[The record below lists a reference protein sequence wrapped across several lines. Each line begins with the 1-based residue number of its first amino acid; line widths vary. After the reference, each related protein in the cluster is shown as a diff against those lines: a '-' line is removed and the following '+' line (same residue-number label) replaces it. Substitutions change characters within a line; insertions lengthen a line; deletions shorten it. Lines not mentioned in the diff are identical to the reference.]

1 MIQELFNNT
10 VFSVHVSCN
19 MHQILLFIGF
29 VMKKFLITTPIYYP
43 NGYPHIW
50 HAYSSFIADFYARYK
65 RLLGYEVKF
74 STGNDEN
81 SQKIVQQAE
90 AEGKDVMEYL
100 DAMGK
105 KWEEVW
111 QHLQISYT
119 DFIRTTQ
126 QNHKTLVQEMLQ
138 KSFDAWDI
146 YEGEYKGY
154 YCVWCEGFK
163 TEKDLIEKDGEMVCP
178 DHLKKPDL
186 IVEKNRF
193 FKLKNYQ
200 KKIEDLYTSHPDF
213 VIPEYR
219 FNEMKSFVKGGL
231 EDFSVSR
238 ETNKF
243 GIPLP
248 FDDKQVSYV
257 RYDALFNYVTVSR
270 DAGFWSDD
278 TQIVH
283 ILGKDI
289 VRFHS
294 VFWPAMLMSVKER
307 LPNTEFVTGY
317 FTVDGQKMG
326 KSLGN
331 VIDPVQMV
339 DEYDR
344 DAVIFNLLYDVP
356 IGADGDFSVERLGNL
371 YESMLI
377 GGRGNLVNRVTNLCK
392 KYGITTGKFNK
403 QKREVF
409 KETTNS
415 KLVDFFEDGRDG
427 NQIEERY
434 LKKAEIKWYLDDWY
448 QLVQRANEYIT
459 TAEPWIKYKNEETKA
474 EALSDLQFLLYIV
487 KNIALFSAPILVNG
501 FKKIQEIF
509 GNEELSMIDSTINKA
524 DTTFKEIFDSEEFS
538 VNLNPIIIYKKKDE

>member
-1 MIQELFNNT
+1 
-10 VFSVHVSCN
+10 
-19 MHQILLFIGF
+19 
-29 VMKKFLITTPIYYP
+29 MKKFLITTPIYYP
-43 NGYPHIW
+43 NGYPHIG
-50 HAYSSFIADFYARYK
+50 HTYSSFIADFYARYK

-100 DAMGK
+100 NAMGK
-105 KWEEVW
+105 KREGVR

-126 QNHKTLVQEMLQ
+126 ENHKKLVQEMLQ
-138 KSFDAWDI
+138 KSYDKWDI

-154 YCVWCEGFK
+154 YCVGCEAFK
-163 TEKDLIEKDGEMVCP
+163 TEKDLILKDGNLVCP
-178 DHLKKPDL
+178 DHLTKPDV
-186 IVEKNRF
+186 ITEKNRF

-200 KKIEDLYTSHPDF
+200 KKMEDFFKKNPEF
-213 VIPEYR
+213 IIPEYR
-219 FNEMKSFVKGGL
+219 FNEMKSFVKSGL

-248 FDDKQVSYV
+248 FDPKQVSYV

-270 DAGFWSDD
+270 DQWFRSDD

-289 VRFHS
+289 ARFHS
-294 VFWPAMLMSVKER
+294 IFRPAMLMSVDYR
-307 LPNTEFVTGY
+307 LPNTEFVTGF
-317 FTVDGQKMG
+317 FTVDGQKMS

-331 VIDPVQMV
+331 VIDPVKVV
-339 DEYDR
+339 DDYDR

-356 IGADGDFSVERLGNL
+356 IGADGDFSVERLANL

-377 GGRGNLVNRVTNLCK
+377 GWRGNLVNRVTSLCK
-392 KYGITTGKFNK
+392 KYGIISGKFNK

-409 KETTNS
+409 KENNDS
-415 KLVDFFEDGRDG
+415 KLVQYIEDGRDG
-427 NQIEERY
+427 AKIEEQY
-434 LKKAEIKWYLDDWY
+434 LRKAEIKWYLDDRY
-448 QLVQRANEYIT
+448 QLVQKANEYMT
-459 TAEPWIKYKNEETKA
+459 RTEPWSKYKNEETKS
-474 EALSDLQFLLYIV
+474 EALADLQFLLYIV
-487 KNIALFSAPILVNG
+487 KDIALFSAPILVNG
-501 FKKIQEIF
+501 FKKIQGIF
-509 GNEELSMIDSTINKA
+509 GNEEFSAIDSTMNNE
-524 DTTFKEIFDSEEFS
+524 DNTFKIMFDMEEFP
-538 VNLNPIIIYKKKDE
+538 VNLNPLIIYKKKE

>member
-1 MIQELFNNT
+1 MT
-10 VFSVHVSCN
+10 
-19 MHQILLFIGF
+19 
-29 VMKKFLITTPIYYP
+29 KFLITTPIYYP

-65 RLLGYEVKF
+65 RLLWYEVKF

-90 AEGKDVMEYL
+90 AEGKDVLVYL
-100 DAMGK
+100 DEMGK
-105 KWEEVW
+105 KREGVW

-126 QNHKTLVQEMLQ
+126 ENHKTLVQEMLQ
-138 KSFDAWDI
+138 KSYDAWDI
-146 YEGEYKGY
+146 YEGEYKWY
-154 YCVWCEGFK
+154 YCVGCEWFK
-163 TEKDLIEKDGEMVCP
+163 TEKDLIEKDGELVCP

-186 IVEKNRF
+186 IIEKNRF

-200 KKIEDLYTSHPDF
+200 KKIENLYQQHPEF
-213 VIPEYR
+213 ILPEYR
-219 FNEMKSFVKGGL
+219 FNEMKSFVQWGL

-248 FDDKQVSYV
+248 FDPKQVSYV
-257 RYDALFNYVTVSR
+257 WYDALFNYVTISR
-270 DAGFWSDD
+270 DAWFRDTE
-278 TQIVH
+278 TQIIH

-289 VRFHS
+289 VRFHG
-294 VFWPAMLMSVKER
+294 VFWPAMLMSVDYR
-307 LPNTEFVTGY
+307 LPNTEFVTGF
-317 FTVDGQKMG
+317 FTVDGQKMS

-331 VIDPVQMV
+331 VIDPVQVV
-339 DEYDR
+339 DDYDR

-356 IGADGDFSVERLGNL
+356 IGADGDFSVERLANL

-377 GGRGNLVNRVTNLCK
+377 WWRWNLVHRVTSLCK

-403 QKREVF
+403 QKREIF

-415 KLVDFFEDGRDG
+415 KLINYFEDGWDG
-427 NQIEERY
+427 AKIEEQY
-434 LKKAEIKWYLDDWY
+434 LKKADIKWYLDDWY

-459 TAEPWIKYKNEETKA
+459 TAEPWIKYKNEETKS
-474 EALSDLQFLLYIV
+474 EALADLQFLLYIL

-501 FKKIQEIF
+501 FKKIQTIL
-509 GNEELSMIDSTINKA
+509 GNEEFSSIDSTINNA
-524 DTTFKEIFDSEEFS
+524 DTTFKVVFDMEDFP
-538 VNLNPIIIYKKKDE
+538 VNLNPKIIYKKKE

>member
-1 MIQELFNNT
+1 
-10 VFSVHVSCN
+10 
-19 MHQILLFIGF
+19 
-29 VMKKFLITTPIYYP
+29 MKKFLITTPIYYP
-43 NGYPHIW
+43 NGYPHIG
-50 HAYSSFIADFYARYK
+50 HAYASFIADFYARYK

-81 SQKIVQQAE
+81 SQKIVQQAQT
-90 AEGKDVMEYL
+90 EGKDVMEYL
-100 DAMGK
+100 DAMGAK
-105 KWEEVW
+105 REEIW

-126 QNHKTLVQEMLQ
+126 NMHKSLVQEMLQ
-138 KSFDAWDI
+138 KSYDKWDI

-154 YCVWCEGFK
+154 YCVGCEWFK
-163 TEKDLIEKDGEMVCP
+163 TEKDLISKDWEFVCP

-200 KKIEDLYTSHPDF
+200 KKIEDLYIQHPDF
-213 VIPEYR
+213 VLPEYR
-219 FNEMKSFVKGGL
+219 FNEMKSFVRGGL

-248 FDDKQVSYV
+248 FDPKQVSYV
-257 RYDALFNYVTVSR
+257 RYDALFNYVTISR
-270 DAGFWSDD
+270 DAWFRNTD

-289 VRFHS
+289 VRFHA
-294 VFWPAMLMSVKER
+294 VFWPAMLMSVDYC

-317 FTVDGQKMG
+317 FTVDGQKMS

-331 VIDPVQMV
+331 VIDPVQVV
-339 DEYDR
+339 DDYDR

-356 IGADGDFSVERLGNL
+356 IGADWDFSVERLGNL
-371 YESMLI
+371 YDSMLI
-377 GGRGNLVNRVTNLCK
+377 GGRGNLVNRVTSLCK
-392 KYGITTGKFNK
+392 KYEITHGKFNK
-403 QKREVF
+403 QKRGIF

-415 KLVDFFEDGRDG
+415 KLVQYFEDGRDG
-427 NQIEERY
+427 NKIEETY
-434 LKKAEIKWYLDDWY
+434 LKNADIKWYLDDWY

-459 TAEPWIKYKNEETKA
+459 TVQPWITYKNEETKN
-474 EALSDLQFLLYIV
+474 EAINDLQFLLYIV
-487 KNIALFSAPILVNG
+487 KNIALFSAPILING
-501 FKKIQEIF
+501 FKKIQAIL
-509 GNEELSMIDSTINKA
+509 GNEEFSSIDSTINNSN
-524 DTTFKEIFDSEEFS
+524 TTFKIVFDMEEFP
-538 VNLNPIIIYKKKDE
+538 VNLNPQIIYQKKEE

>member
-1 MIQELFNNT
+1 
-10 VFSVHVSCN
+10 
-19 MHQILLFIGF
+19 
-29 VMKKFLITTPIYYP
+29 MKKFLITTPIYYP
-43 NGYPHIW
+43 NGYPHIG

-90 AEGKDVMEYL
+90 AEGREVMEYL

-105 KWEEVW
+105 KREEVR

-126 QNHKTLVQEMLQ
+126 ENHKKLVQEMLQ
-138 KSFDAWDI
+138 KSYDKWDI

-154 YCVWCEGFK
+154 YCVGCEGFK

-186 IVEKNRF
+186 ITEKNRF
-193 FKLKNYQ
+193 FRLSNYEDKIKKL
-200 KKIEDLYTSHPDF
+200 F
-213 VIPEYR
+213 VDNPEFLVPEYR
-219 FNEMKSFVKGGL
+219 FNEMKSFVNSWL
-231 EDFSVSR
+231 IDFSVSR

-243 GIPLP
+243 WIPLP
-248 FDDKQVSYV
+248 FDPSQVTYV
-257 RYDALFNYVTVSR
+257 RYDALFNYVTVSK
-270 DAGFWSDD
+270 DAWFWNNE
-278 TQIVH
+278 TEIIH

-289 VRFHS
+289 VKFHS
-294 VFWPAMLMSVKER
+294 LFWPAMLMSVNEK
-307 LPNTEFVTGY
+307 LPNKEFITWF

-331 VIDPVQMV
+331 VIDPVKVV
-339 DEYDR
+339 DDYDR

-356 IGADGDFSVERLGNL
+356 IGADGDFSVERLWHL

-377 GGRGNLVNRVTNLCK
+377 GGRGNLVNRVTSLCK

-403 QKREVF
+403 QKREAF
-409 KETTNS
+409 KENNES
-415 KLVDFFEDGRDG
+415 KLVSYFEDGWDG
-427 NQIEERY
+427 VKIEEQY
-434 LKKAEIKWYLDDWY
+434 LKKAEIKSYLDDRY
-448 QLVQRANEYIT
+448 QLVQKANEYIT
-459 TAEPWIKYKNEETKA
+459 RAEPWIKYKNEWTKD
-474 EALSDLQFLLYIV
+474 EAVSDLQFLLYIV

-501 FKKIQEIF
+501 FKKIQAIF
-509 GNEELSMIDSTINKA
+509 GNEVFSAIDSLKS
-524 DTTFKEIFDSEEFS
+524 SEEHQFKLVFDLEEFD
-538 VNLNPIIIYKKKDE
+538 VNLNPVIIYTKKEE

>member
-1 MIQELFNNT
+1 
-10 VFSVHVSCN
+10 
-19 MHQILLFIGF
+19 
-29 VMKKFLITTPIYYP
+29 MKKFLITTPIYYP
-43 NGYPHIW
+43 NWYPHIG

-90 AEGKDVMEYL
+90 AEGKDVMVYL
-100 DAMGK
+100 DEMGK

-126 QNHKTLVQEMLQ
+126 ENHKTLVQEMLQ
-138 KSFDAWDI
+138 KSYDKWDI

-154 YCVWCEGFK
+154 YCVGCEGFK

-178 DHLKKPDL
+178 DHLTKPDL
-186 IVEKNRF
+186 ITEKNRF

-200 KKIEDLYTSHPDF
+200 KKIEDLYIKNPEF
-213 VIPEYR
+213 IIPEYR

-270 DAGFWSDD
+270 DAGFWSDE

-294 VFWPAMLMSVKER
+294 VFWPAMLMSIKER
-307 LPNTEFVTGY
+307 LPNTEFVTWY
-317 FTVDGQKMG
+317 FTVNGQKMS

-356 IGADGDFSVERLGNL
+356 IGADGDFSVERLWNL

-377 GGRGNLVNRVTNLCK
+377 GGRGNLVNRVTSLCK
-392 KYGITTGKFNK
+392 KYGITSGKFNK
-403 QKREVF
+403 QKREIF
-409 KETTNS
+409 KENNNS
-415 KLVDFFEDGRDG
+415 KLTQYFEDGRDG
-427 NQIEERY
+427 NKIEEQY
-434 LKKAEIKWYLDDWY
+434 LRKAEIKWYLDDRY

-459 TAEPWIKYKNEETKA
+459 TAEPWIKYKNEETKT

-487 KNIALFSAPILVNG
+487 KNIALLSAPILING
-501 FKKIQEIF
+501 FKKIQDIF
-509 GNEELSMIDSTINKA
+509 GNEELNNINSTANN
-524 DTTFKEIFDSEEFS
+524 DEHQFKMIFDLEDFP
-538 VNLNPIIIYKKKDE
+538 VNLNPVIIYQKKEE

>member
-1 MIQELFNNT
+1 
-10 VFSVHVSCN
+10 
-19 MHQILLFIGF
+19 
-29 VMKKFLITTPIYYP
+29 MKKFLITTPIYYP
-43 NGYPHIW
+43 NGYPHIG

-90 AEGKDVMEYL
+90 AEGKDIMQYL
-100 DAMGK
+100 DDMRK
-105 KWEEVW
+105 KWEDVR

-126 QNHKTLVQEMLQ
+126 ESHKTLVQEMLQ
-138 KSFDAWDI
+138 KSFDTWDI
-146 YEGEYKGY
+146 YEGEYKWY
-154 YCVWCEGFK
+154 YCVGCEWFK
-163 TEKDLIEKDGEMVCP
+163 TEKDLIEKNGEMVCP

-186 IVEKNRF
+186 ITEKNRF

-200 KKIEDLYTSHPDF
+200 KKIEDLYIKNPEF
-213 VIPEYR
+213 ILPEYR

-289 VRFHS
+289 IRFHS

-307 LPNTEFVTGY
+307 LPNTEFVTGF
-317 FTVDGQKMG
+317 FTVDGHKMS

-331 VIDPVQMV
+331 VIDPVQVV
-339 DEYDR
+339 DDYDR

-356 IGADGDFSVERLGNL
+356 IGADGDFSVERLANL

-392 KYGITTGKFNK
+392 KYGITSGKFNK
-403 QKREVF
+403 QQWEVF
-409 KETTNS
+409 KENNNS
-415 KLVDFFEDGRDG
+415 KLVHYCEEWWDGAK
-427 NQIEERY
+427 IEEQY
-434 LKKAEIKWYLDDWY
+434 LRKADIKWYLDDWY

-459 TAEPWIKYKNEETKA
+459 TAEPRAKYKNEATKA

-501 FKKIQEIF
+501 FKKIQAIF
-509 GNEELSMIDSTINKA
+509 GNEEFNTIDSTVNNA
-524 DTTFKEIFDSEEFS
+524 NSTFKEVFDLEDFP
-538 VNLNPIIIYKKKDE
+538 VNLNPVIIYQKKEEEK

>member
-1 MIQELFNNT
+1 
-10 VFSVHVSCN
+10 
-19 MHQILLFIGF
+19 
-29 VMKKFLITTPIYYP
+29 MKKFYITTPIYYP

-50 HAYSSFIADFYARYK
+50 HAYASFIADFYARYK
-65 RLLGYEVKF
+65 RLLWYDVKF

-90 AEGKDVMEYL
+90 SEGKDVMEYL

-105 KWEEVW
+105 KREEIW

-126 QNHKTLVQEMLQ
+126 ERHKKLVQEMLQ
-138 KSFDAWDI
+138 KSYDKWDI
-146 YEGEYKGY
+146 YEWEYKWY
-154 YCVWCEGFK
+154 YCVWCEWFK
-163 TEKDLIEKDGEMVCP
+163 TEKDLIEKDGELVCP

-186 IVEKNRF
+186 ITEKNRF

-200 KKIEDLYTSHPDF
+200 EKIENLYQRNPEF
-213 VIPEYR
+213 ILPEYR
-219 FNEMKSFVKGGL
+219 FNEMKSFVKWGL

-243 GIPLP
+243 WIPLP
-248 FDDKQVSYV
+248 FDPNQVSYV

-270 DAGFWSDD
+270 DAGFWSND
-278 TQIVH
+278 TQIIH

-294 VFWPAMLMSVKER
+294 IFRPAMLMSVDYR
-307 LPNTEFVTGY
+307 MPNTEFVTWF
-317 FTVDGQKMG
+317 FTVDGQKMS

-331 VIDPVQMV
+331 VIDPVQVV
-339 DEYDR
+339 DDYDR

-356 IGADGDFSVERLGNL
+356 IGADGDFSEERLWHL

-377 GGRGNLVNRVTNLCK
+377 GWRGNLVNRDTSLCK
-392 KYGITTGKFNK
+392 KYGITSGKFNK
-403 QKREVF
+403 QKRETF
-409 KETTNS
+409 KETTES
-415 KLVDFFEDGRDG
+415 KFVQYFEDGWDG
-427 NQIEERY
+427 AKIEEQY
-434 LKKAEIKWYLDDWY
+434 LKKADIKWYLDDRY

-459 TAEPWIKYKNEETKA
+459 TTEPRAKYKNELTKD
-474 EALSDLQFLLYIV
+474 EAISDLQFLLYIV
-487 KNIALFSAPILVNG
+487 KNIALLSAPILVNG

-509 GNEELSMIDSTINKA
+509 GNEELNAIDSSKNSEGHQ
-524 DTTFKEIFDSEEFS
+524 FKLVFDLEDFA

>member
-1 MIQELFNNT
+1 
-10 VFSVHVSCN
+10 
-19 MHQILLFIGF
+19 
-29 VMKKFLITTPIYYP
+29 MKKFLITTPIYYP

-65 RLLGYEVKF
+65 RLLWYEVKF

-81 SQKIVQQAE
+81 SQKIVQQAQ
-90 AEGKDVMEYL
+90 AEGKDVIEYL

-105 KWEEVW
+105 KREEVW

-126 QNHKTLVQEMLQ
+126 DNHKTLVQEMLQ
-138 KSFDAWDI
+138 KSYDNWDI

-154 YCVWCEGFK
+154 YCVGCEWFK
-163 TEKDLIEKDGEMVCP
+163 TEKDLIEKNGELVCP
-178 DHLKKPDL
+178 DHLKKPDV

-200 KKIEDLYTSHPDF
+200 KKIEDLYQKHPDF

-219 FNEMKSFVKGGL
+219 FNEMKSFVGGGL

-243 GIPLP
+243 WIPLP
-248 FDDKQVSYV
+248 FDNKQVSYV

-270 DAGFWSDD
+270 DAWFWADE

-289 VRFHS
+289 VRFHAI
-294 VFWPAMLMSVKER
+294 FWPAMLMSTQER
-307 LPNTEFVTGY
+307 LPNTEFVTGF
-317 FTVDGQKMG
+317 FTVDGQKMS

-331 VIDPVQMV
+331 VIDPVQVV
-339 DEYDR
+339 DDYDR

-356 IGADGDFSVERLGNL
+356 IGADGDFSVERLWHL
-371 YESMLI
+371 YEGMLI
-377 GGRGNLVNRVTNLCK
+377 WWRGNLVNRVTSLCK
-392 KYGITTGKFNK
+392 KYGITAGKFNK
-403 QKREVF
+403 KQREIF
-409 KETTNS
+409 KENNNS
-415 KLVDFFEDGRDG
+415 KLTQYFEDGRDWSK
-427 NQIEERY
+427 IEEAY
-434 LKKAEIKWYLDDWY
+434 LKKADIKWYLDDWY

-459 TAEPWIKYKNEETKA
+459 TAEPWIKYKNEDTKA
-474 EALSDLQFLLYIV
+474 EALSDLQFLLYVV

-501 FKKIQEIF
+501 FKKVQDIL
-509 GNEELSMIDSTINKA
+509 GNEEFSQIDSTVNTS
-524 DTTFKEIFDSEEFS
+524 DNNFKIVFDIEEFP
-538 VNLNPIIIYKKKDE
+538 VNLNPEIIYKKKETT

>member
-1 MIQELFNNT
+1 
-10 VFSVHVSCN
+10 
-19 MHQILLFIGF
+19 
-29 VMKKFLITTPIYYP
+29 MKKFLITTPIYYP

-90 AEGKDVMEYL
+90 IEKKDISVYL
-100 DAMGK
+100 DEMGK
-105 KWEEVW
+105 KREEVR

-126 QNHKTLVQEMLQ
+126 DNHKTLVQEMLQ
-138 KSFDAWDI
+138 KSYDKWDI

-154 YCVWCEGFK
+154 YCVGCEWFK
-163 TEKDLIEKDGEMVCP
+163 TEKDLISKDGQLVCP
-178 DHLKKPDL
+178 DHLTKPDM
-186 IVEKNRF
+186 ITEKNRF

-200 KKIEDLYTSHPDF
+200 KKIEDFYKKNPEF
-213 VIPEYR
+213 VLPEYR

-248 FDDKQVSYV
+248 FDPKQVSYV
-257 RYDALFNYVTVSR
+257 RYDALFNYVTISR
-270 DAGFWSDD
+270 DAGFRNTE

-289 VRFHS
+289 ARFHAI
-294 VFWPAMLMSVKER
+294 FWPAMLMSVEYA
-307 LPNTEFVTGY
+307 LPNTEFITGF
-317 FTVDGQKMG
+317 FTVDGHKMS

-331 VIDPVQMV
+331 VIDPVKVV
-339 DEYDR
+339 DDYDR

-377 GGRGNLVNRVTNLCK
+377 GGRGNLVNRVTSLCK
-392 KYGITTGKFNK
+392 KYGITSGKFNK
-403 QKREVF
+403 QKREAF
-409 KETTNS
+409 KEKSNS
-415 KLVDFFEDGRDG
+415 ELLHYFEDGRDG
-427 NQIEERY
+427 SKIEEQY
-434 LKKAEIKWYLDDWY
+434 LKKAEIKWYLDDRY
-448 QLVQRANEYIT
+448 QLVQWANEYIT
-459 TAEPWIKYKNEETKA
+459 KTEPWIKYKNEETKA
-474 EALSDLQFLLYIV
+474 DALADLQFLLYIV
-487 KNIALFSAPILVNG
+487 KNIALFSAPILING
-501 FKKIQEIF
+501 FKKIQAIF
-509 GNEELSMIDSTINKA
+509 GNEEFSTIDSTVNNA
-524 DTTFKEIFDSEEFS
+524 DNTFKIVFDMEEFP
-538 VNLNPIIIYKKKDE
+538 VNLNPQIIYQRKEEE

>member
-1 MIQELFNNT
+1 MESRKYFSLPITIVFYPAELDFA
-10 VFSVHVSCN
+10 FYLIS
-19 MHQILLFIGF
+19 
-29 VMKKFLITTPIYYP
+29 MKKFLITTPIYYP
-43 NGYPHIW
+43 NGYPHIG

-65 RLLGYEVKF
+65 RLLWYEVKF

-90 AEGKDVMEYL
+90 AEGKDIMKYL
-100 DAMGK
+100 DEMWK
-105 KWEEVW
+105 KREGVW

-126 QNHKTLVQEMLQ
+126 KNHKKLVQEMLQ
-138 KSFDAWDI
+138 KSYDKWDI

-154 YCVWCEGFK
+154 YCIGCEAFK
-163 TEKDLIEKDGEMVCP
+163 TEKDLILKDGNLVCP
-178 DHLKKPDL
+178 DHLTKPDL
-186 IVEKNRF
+186 ITEKNRF

-200 KKIEDLYTSHPDF
+200 KKMEDFYKKNPEF
-213 VIPEYR
+213 VIPEHR
-219 FNEMKSFVKGGL
+219 FNKMKSFVKSGL

-248 FDDKQVSYV
+248 FDPKQVSYV

-270 DAGFWSDD
+270 EQWFRDAD
-278 TQIVH
+278 TQIIH

-289 VRFHS
+289 ARFHAI
-294 VFWPAMLMSVKER
+294 FRPAMLMSVDYR
-307 LPNTEFVTGY
+307 LPDTEFVTGF
-317 FTVDGQKMG
+317 FTVDGHKMS

-339 DEYDR
+339 DDYDR

-356 IGADGDFSVERLGNL
+356 IGADGDFSVERLANL

-377 GGRGNLVNRVTNLCK
+377 GGRGNLVNRVTSLCK
-392 KYGITTGKFNK
+392 KYGITSGKFNK

-409 KETTNS
+409 KENNES
-415 KLVDFFEDGRDG
+415 KLVHFFHEGRDG
-427 NQIEERY
+427 SKIEDQY
-434 LKKAEIKWYLDDWY
+434 LKKADIKWYLDDRY
-448 QLVQRANEYIT
+448 QLVQRANEYMTIT
-459 TAEPWIKYKNEETKA
+459 EPRSKYKNEETKS
-474 EALSDLQFLLYIV
+474 EALADLQFLLYIV

-501 FKKIQEIF
+501 FKKIQAIF
-509 GNEELSMIDSTINKA
+509 GNEEFSTI
-524 DTTFKEIFDSEEFS
+524 DTTVNNANNTFKEVFDLEEFP
-538 VNLNPIIIYKKKDE
+538 VNLNPQIMYKKKEI

>member
-1 MIQELFNNT
+1 
-10 VFSVHVSCN
+10 
-19 MHQILLFIGF
+19 
-29 VMKKFLITTPIYYP
+29 MKKFLITTPIYYP
-43 NGYPHIW
+43 NGYPHIG

-90 AEGKDVMEYL
+90 AEGREVMEYL

-105 KWEEVW
+105 KREEVR

-126 QNHKTLVQEMLQ
+126 ENHKKLVQEMLQ
-138 KSFDAWDI
+138 KSYDKWDI

-154 YCVWCEGFK
+154 YCVGCEGFK

-186 IVEKNRF
+186 ITEKNRF
-193 FKLKNYQ
+193 FRLKNYEDKI
-200 KKIEDLYTSHPDF
+200 KKFYLANPEFL
-213 VIPEYR
+213 IPEYR
-219 FNEMKSFVKGGL
+219 FNEMKSFVNSGL

-243 GIPLP
+243 WIPLP
-248 FDDKQVSYV
+248 FDPKQVSYV
-257 RYDALFNYVTVSR
+257 RYDALFNYVTISR
-270 DAGFWSDD
+270 DAGFRSDD

-289 VRFHS
+289 ARFHS
-294 VFWPAMLMSVKER
+294 IFRPAMLMSVDYR
-307 LPNTEFVTGY
+307 LPNTEFITWY
-317 FTVDGQKMG
+317 FTVDGQKMS

-331 VIDPVQMV
+331 VIDPVKVV
-339 DEYDR
+339 DDYDR

-356 IGADGDFSVERLGNL
+356 IGADGDFSVERLWHL

-377 GGRGNLVNRVTNLCK
+377 GGRGNLVNRVTSLCK

-403 QKREVF
+403 QKREAF
-409 KETTNS
+409 KENNES
-415 KLVDFFEDGRDG
+415 KLVSYFEDGWDG
-427 NQIEERY
+427 VKIEEQY
-434 LKKAEIKWYLDDWY
+434 LKKAEIKSYLDDRY
-448 QLVQRANEYIT
+448 QLVQKANEYIT
-459 TAEPWIKYKNEETKA
+459 RAEPWIKYKNEWTKD
-474 EALSDLQFLLYIV
+474 EAISDLQFLLYIV

-509 GNEELSMIDSTINKA
+509 GNEVFSAIDSLKS
-524 DTTFKEIFDSEEFS
+524 SEEHQFKLVFDLEEFD
-538 VNLNPIIIYKKKDE
+538 VNLNPVIIYTKKEE